1 MQTKLKKCFV
11 VCIFILII
19 AVAISCTQKNENENS
34 GAENSE
40 KVSQEVSSSETTEI
54 EDLLI
59 QTDTALD
66 VINSETLYAFSN
78 LSLDDDGTEDDY
90 AEVIHFSWSGEKS
103 DSLVVVRFVLATG
116 ETLLQLYPVEE
127 NEIEVDCFPAKVIE
141 NDKEAMIL
149 QLRPGSSKESMVSIL
164 GLGISD
170 GKKTVCEYFSSD
182 TTPTLKR
189 IMGTDLFEDERMNN
203 AIITGVSGVWE
214 AESSENGRINVV
226 EFSYKTDKEDGKSDL
241 FQFDM
246 EKRKWLLIDQAS
258 SDPLDVGD
266 NNSEVAIQAKE
277 WDWKSFAKTTE
288 NDERYSGIMEQLNL
302 DGIGDSDDSAEYY
315 QIAFSDDDPW
325 SDDVILVVYLKTG
338 TGKSYYR
345 IFQNKLEFFCPIRVQ
360 SGNLNGKN
368 ESIVLELKNPA
379 SNFGA
384 ESLLVLG
391 VDENGDVQSYLSID
405 NESGPYILSQM
416 LRIGYDENGNPYETS
431 LIGNAEITDDSG
443 LKLSY
448 LGLTGEKKTTFYWND
463 SEGWVK

>member
-1 MQTKLKKCFV
+1 MQKNVKIRELGVKYGEDELTSNIAYYLGGYRNGKFRLQLGRCDFRCRHVLVSRRGCYMQTKLKKWFV

-170 GKKTVCEYFSSD
+170 GKKTV
-182 TTPTLKR
+182 
-189 IMGTDLFEDERMNN
+189 
-203 AIITGVSGVWE
+203 
-214 AESSENGRINVV
+214 
-226 EFSYKTDKEDGKSDL
+226 
-241 FQFDM
+241 
-246 EKRKWLLIDQAS
+246 
-258 SDPLDVGD
+258 
-266 NNSEVAIQAKE
+266 
-277 WDWKSFAKTTE
+277 
-288 NDERYSGIMEQLNL
+288 
-302 DGIGDSDDSAEYY
+302 
-315 QIAFSDDDPW
+315 
-325 SDDVILVVYLKTG
+325 
-338 TGKSYYR
+338 
-345 IFQNKLEFFCPIRVQ
+345 
-360 SGNLNGKN
+360 
-368 ESIVLELKNPA
+368 
-379 SNFGA
+379 
-384 ESLLVLG
+384 
-391 VDENGDVQSYLSID
+391 
-405 NESGPYILSQM
+405 
-416 LRIGYDENGNPYETS
+416 
-431 LIGNAEITDDSG
+431 
-443 LKLSY
+443 
-448 LGLTGEKKTTFYWND
+448 
-463 SEGWVK
+463 